1 MLKFSIYLSLALFDF
16 VLPTPQGEAQQTI
29 PPSGTV
35 KNVKT
40 INSHDSKYQIIRTH
54 LPTNL
59 RGPQASV
66 SRGIYVANFGSR
78 EGIQPGSIFRAIHN
92 GHIMGILSANQVGRD
107 TTELSIVRLLR
118 KDNSTSSVAIEVGYK
133 LQPEQ
138 VLLETIH
145 FKAGELDLSPKMHDR
160 LRMSVR
166 FVRSFPSIPLFVE
179 GHTDAIGDAK
189 KNLLLSK
196 NRAKQ
201 VSNYLNQVFRIPLEQ
216 LRPVGYG
223 ETRPVENNSTVDGR
237 YKNRRVEILLR
248 SISTDNIDLTTP
260 H

>member
-1 MLKFSIYLSLALFDF
+1 MLKLSTYLSLATLNF
-16 VLPTPQGEAQQTI
+16 VLLTPRGEAQQTI
-29 PPSGTV
+29 PPSDKV
-35 KNVKT
+35 IDVKT
-40 INSHDSKYQIIRTH
+40 INSNDSKYQIIRTH

-59 RGPQASV
+59 RGPQANV

-92 GHIMGILSANQVGRD
+92 GHIMGILSAIQVGRD
-107 TTELSIVRLLR
+107 TTGLSIVRLLR

-138 VLLETIH
+138 VLLETIY
-145 FKAGELDLSPKMHDR
+145 FKAGELDLSPKMHER

-166 FVRSFPSIPLFVE
+166 FVRSFPLIPLFVE

-189 KNLLLSK
+189 KNLLLSEK
-196 NRAKQ
+196 RAKE

-223 ETRPVENNSTVDGR
+223 ETRPVKNNSTVDGR
-237 YKNRRVEILLR
+237 YKNRRVDIQLR
-248 SISTDNIDLTTP
+248 SISTENIDLTTP